1 MKLENIK
8 FKAKRLEN
16 KEWVC
21 GYFYQECDNTYII
34 KDRQKESMLHRN
46 EAVLIDPATVCQF
59 TGFTDKNG
67 KEIYEGDILR
77 SDEYPFSCMEDDA
90 RDNYFGII
98 EWSDEEAM
106 FLLTC
111 VKNPKSAVRGI
122 SDGISDEIT
131 QQKLEDCELVGSI
144 HDPEWQKKLNL
155 KPE

>member
-1 MKLENIK
+1 MRTIK
-8 FKAKRLEN
+8 FKAKR
-16 KEWVC
+16 KGKGQWVS
-21 GYFYQECDNTYII
+21 GDLAHSLDGNLNILGFVEEEGKIGFTGAHQ
-34 KDRQKESMLHRN
+34 
-46 EAVLIDPATVCQF
+46 IDPTTVCQF
-59 TGFTDKNG
+59 TGFLDKNG

-144 HDPEWQKKLNL
+144 HDKEWQEKLNL
-155 KPE
+155 KVL

>member
-1 MKLENIK
+1 MRTIK
-8 FKAKRLEN
+8 FKAKRLFDS
-16 KEWVC
+16 KWVC
-21 GYFYQECDNTYII
+21 GYFYQENDNTYII
-34 KDRQKESMLHRN
+34 EDCQKDSPLNRN
-46 EAVLIDPATVCQF
+46 IPYKVDPTTVCQF
-59 TGFTDKNG
+59 TGFLDKNG

-144 HDPEWQKKLNL
+144 HDKEWQEKLNL
-155 KPE
+155 KVL

>member
-1 MKLENIK
+1 MKIENIK
-8 FKAKRLEN
+8 FKAKSLRDGKWIFGDLM
-16 KEWVC
+16 
-21 GYFYQECDNTYII
+21 
-34 KDRQKESMLHRN
+34 KESYGARIIEHTSKASN
-46 EAVLIDPATVCQF
+46 WIAVDPATVCQF

-98 EWSDEEAM
+98 EWSDEVAM
-106 FLLTC
+106 FLLTY